1 MKVRRFRE
9 FLPAVKHGWETAA
22 AVKQGEE
29 PFWLFIQLQ
38 SDDGEQVAFVL

>member
-9 FLPAVKHGWETAA
+9 FLPAEKHGCEKAA

-38 SDDGEQVAFVL
+38 SCEEQVASAL